1 MELDKFETELI
12 DKLFLE
18 LSQFTRART
27 EDEIEYDTLLFAVQR
42 KFPDETRFQTA
53 LRYIRNAENNS
64 QDNAAKAVEPGLRP

>member
-64 QDNAAKAVEPGLRP
+64 QDNATKAAEPGLRL